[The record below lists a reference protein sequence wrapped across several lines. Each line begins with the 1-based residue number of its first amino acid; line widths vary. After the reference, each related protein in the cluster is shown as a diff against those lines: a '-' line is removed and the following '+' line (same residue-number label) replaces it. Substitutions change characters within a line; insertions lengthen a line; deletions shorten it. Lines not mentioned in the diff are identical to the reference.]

1 MKMNGGYIM
10 ADCTG
15 LNLALDTAQEIP
27 GIWDKA
33 VKALKQNKPIIAHG
47 CVYGTAKVSPVTAF
61 GWYLGDGELVIVG
74 ATLHVHIKN
83 DDTATVLDVAA

>member
-33 VKALKQNKPIIAHG
+33 VKAQSKIGRASCRG
-47 CVYGTAKVSPVTAF
+47 RV
-61 GWYLGDGELVIVG
+61 
-74 ATLHVHIKN
+74 
-83 DDTATVLDVAA
+83 